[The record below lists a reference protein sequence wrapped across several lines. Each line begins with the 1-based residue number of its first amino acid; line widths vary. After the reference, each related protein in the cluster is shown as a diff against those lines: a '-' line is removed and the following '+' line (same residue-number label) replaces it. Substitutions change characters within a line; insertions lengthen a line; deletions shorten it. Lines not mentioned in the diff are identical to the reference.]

1 MIIINNLKKVF
12 ETGDYKKEAL
22 AGIDLTVNEGE
33 MIAIMGPSGSGK
45 TTLLNVIGCMDS
57 NFTGDVIVKGN
68 NIRKISKGKLEKI
81 RRDNISFV
89 FQDYAL
95 LDNYSAY
102 ENVEMP
108 LLIKRRKNRKER
120 VIELLDKLDIK
131 NEASKKPS
139 KMSGGQRQRV
149 AIARALAM
157 DNDIL
162 LCDEPTGA
170 LDQKTG
176 EDVMEILRSINKE
189 GKTIIIVTHD
199 ENVANKTD
207 RIIRIVDGKIIK
219 DEIIKK

>member
-22 AGIDLTVNEGE
+22 AGIDLTVNKGE

-81 RRDNISFV
+81 RRNNISFV

-95 LDNYSAY
+95 LENYSAY

-120 VIELLDKLDIK
+120 VVELLDKLDIK

-219 DEIIKK
+219 DEIIKN

>member
-1 MIIINNLKKVF
+1 MIIIKNLKKVF

-68 NIRKISKGKLEKI
+68 NIRKVSKGKLEKI

-219 DEIIKK
+219 DEIIKN

>member
-1 MIIINNLKKVF
+1 MIIINNLKKIF

-81 RRDNISFV
+81 RRNNISFV

-120 VIELLDKLDIK
+120 VVELLDKLDIK

-219 DEIIKK
+219 DEIIKN

>member
-120 VIELLDKLDIK
+120 VVELLDKLDIK

-219 DEIIKK
+219 DEIIKN

>member
-1 MIIINNLKKVF
+1 MIIIKNLKKVF

-81 RRDNISFV
+81 RRNNISFV

-120 VIELLDKLDIK
+120 VVELLDKLDIK

-219 DEIIKK
+219 DEIIKN

>member
-108 LLIKRRKNRKER
+108 LLIKKRKNRKER
-120 VIELLDKLDIK
+120 VVELLDKLDIK

-219 DEIIKK
+219 DEIIKN

>member
-1 MIIINNLKKVF
+1 MIIIKNLKKLF

-120 VIELLDKLDIK
+120 VVELLDKLDIK

-219 DEIIKK
+219 DEIIKN

>member
-1 MIIINNLKKVF
+1 MIIIKNLKKVF

-120 VIELLDKLDIK
+120 VVELLDKLDIK

-219 DEIIKK
+219 DEIIKN

>member
-68 NIRKISKGKLEKI
+68 NIRKVSKGKLEKI

-120 VIELLDKLDIK
+120 VVELLDKLDIK

-219 DEIIKK
+219 DEIINN

>member
-57 NFTGDVIVKGN
+57 SFTGDVIVKGN

-120 VIELLDKLDIK
+120 VVELLDKLDIK

-219 DEIIKK
+219 DEIIKN

>member
-81 RRDNISFV
+81 RRNNISFV

-120 VIELLDKLDIK
+120 VVELLDKLDIK

-219 DEIIKK
+219 DEIIN

>member
-81 RRDNISFV
+81 RRNNISFV

-120 VIELLDKLDIK
+120 VVELLDKLDIK
-131 NEASKKPS
+131 NEASKKSS

-219 DEIIKK
+219 DEIIKN

>member
-1 MIIINNLKKVF
+1 MIIIKNLKKVF

-81 RRDNISFV
+81 RRDNISVV

-120 VIELLDKLDIK
+120 VVELLDKLDIK

-219 DEIIKK
+219 DEIIKN